1 MTLLIGV
8 TIFLSGGFVGVAS
21 MCLLLIN
28 GVAERNNTNSQNL
41 RSNKGNEER
50 SQWWLFFCETK
61 VVQYSKEFL

>member
-21 MCLLLIN
+21 MSLLLIN

-50 SQWWLFFCETK
+50 SQ
-61 VVQYSKEFL
+61 